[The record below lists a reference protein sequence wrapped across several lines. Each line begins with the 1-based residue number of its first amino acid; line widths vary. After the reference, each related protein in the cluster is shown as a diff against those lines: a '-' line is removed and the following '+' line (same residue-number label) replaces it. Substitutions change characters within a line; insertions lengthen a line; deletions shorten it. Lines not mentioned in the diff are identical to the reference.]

1 MRARGLPQTSWML
14 ALLAGLTLF
23 LLAPAPTEAAEVTS
37 GVPGESFTITLTGA
51 KARREVRAELA
62 GSTTSATADA
72 NGRARL
78 KITVPDVE
86 AGEYTLHLSGGLT
99 KDVVFRIRHRPGQ
112 DERAVPATSKAAPVV
127 AAGSTAPVVV
137 PARAIKDPATLVA
150 GVGLVVAGISA
161 LLAINARARA
171 RRRRFVPVGFG

>member
-99 KDVVFRIRHRPGQ
+99 EDVRFRVLHKPGQ
-112 DERAVPATSKAAPVV
+112 GGETPTAAPKAAPV
-127 AAGSTAPVVV
+127 APSAT
-137 PARAIKDPATLVA
+137 PGRGGTPTPAIKDPASLVV
-150 GVGLVVAGISA
+150 GVGLVVGGISA
-161 LLAINARARA
+161 LLVINARGRA